1 MKITKFLNI
10 LILTIFVFNINYVK
24 SEDNLIPLKY
34 LYKQQNLKSEIGKL
48 KYLSNFS
55 LQCGSLFQAI
65 NEVIPNNNIL
75 LASINLQEGAI
86 ITNIMI
92 KKTEQRKIKEEIDEQ
107 IIFMKNKYVDLMNK
121 NKKVNGEYI
130 IGSDIISNDQK
141 ICKKF
146 VPRFYKF
153 LRSNSFTIKK

>member
-24 SEDNLIPLKY
+24 SEDNLIPLKD

-92 KKTEQRKIKEEIDEQ
+92 KKTEQRKNKEEIDEQ

>member
-24 SEDNLIPLKY
+24 SEDNLIPLKD

>member
-1 MKITKFLNI
+1 MKITKFINI
-10 LILTIFVFNINYVK
+10 LVLAIFIFNINYVN
-24 SEDNLIPLKY
+24 SEDDIISLKD

-48 KYLSNFS
+48 KYLSHFS
-55 LQCGSLFQAI
+55 LQCSSLFQAI
-65 NEVIPNNNIL
+65 NEVLPNNNIL

-86 ITNIMI
+86 ITKIMLQ
-92 KKTEQRKIKEEIDEQ
+92 KTEQRKIKEETDEQ
-107 IIFMKNKYVDLMNK
+107 IIFMKNKYLYLMNK
-121 NKKVNGEYI
+121 NKKANGKYI
-130 IGSDIISNDQK
+130 SSSDIISNDQE